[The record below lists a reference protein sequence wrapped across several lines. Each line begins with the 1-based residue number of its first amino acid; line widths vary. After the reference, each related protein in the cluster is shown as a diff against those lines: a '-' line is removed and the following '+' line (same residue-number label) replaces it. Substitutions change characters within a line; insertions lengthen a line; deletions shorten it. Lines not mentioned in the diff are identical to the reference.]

1 MFPAYVENMRPMI
14 EFDEVPSLI
23 EARALNRYFAEML
36 SESRRQK
43 IEEVLSFRTKYL
55 TIVLED
61 IFQPFNASATL
72 RTAECLGLSDVYAVE
87 NRNSYRPNAG
97 VAKGAQKWLRIHR
110 YQSMREDNTRFCLNH
125 LKESGYRIVATSP
138 RNVETL
144 HTLENLPLDRPTA
157 VLFGAEEIGLS
168 EIALS
173 QADLHLRLPM
183 FGFTESYNLSV
194 TVAIVLSHL
203 IPRVRR
209 EVEGWALTEEE
220 AVHLRNFLY
229 KKTINNGPV
238 IEAEFLRRWRRGNL

>member
-1 MFPAYVENMRPMI
+1 
-14 EFDEVPSLI
+14 
-23 EARALNRYFAEML
+23 ML
-36 SESRRQK
+36 SESRRRK

-72 RTAECLGLSDVYAVE
+72 RTSECLGLSDVYAVE

-110 YQSMREDNTRFCLNH
+110 YQSMGEDNTRFCLRH

-138 RNVETL
+138 WGDGETF
-144 HTLENLPLDRPTA
+144 HSLESLPLDRPTA

-168 EIALS
+168 AIALS

-209 EVEGWALTEEE
+209 EVEGWELTEEE

-238 IEAEFLRRWRRGNL
+238 IETEFLRRLRKS